1 MKLRTKKRDDGTIEV
16 LAPSV
21 GLWRDAP
28 REGSIVVPGDSA
40 GGLET
45 LGRVRGLEVP
55 EGVRGIVR
63 DVFDVDKARSPVDYA
78 TVLFVV
84 DPSVAGAVAVSEE
97 KAASA
102 EGLRFVAPMSGRFYQ
117 RPSPDKPVFVKAGD
131 TITKGQ
137 AIGLLE
143 VMKTFNRVLYEGDEL
158 PDTAKVVEVVPADGD
173 DINRGDAILILS
185 PSANEE
191 VLSS

>member
-1 MKLRTKKRDDGTIEV
+1 MKLRTKKRDDGTIEL

-28 REGSIVVPGDSA
+28 REGSIVVPGESVGA
-40 GGLET
+40 LET
-45 LGRVRGLEVP
+45 LGRLVVLEVP
-55 EGVRGIVR
+55 SGVRGIVR
-63 DVFDVDKARSPVDYA
+63 EVFDVQRARSAVDYA

-84 DPSVAGAVAVSEE
+84 DPSVAGAEAAVEQRAVATD
-97 KAASA
+97 
-102 EGLRFVAPMSGRFYQ
+102 GLRFIAPMSGRFYQ
-117 RPSPDKPVFVKAGD
+117 RPAPDKPVFVKAGD
-131 TITKGQ
+131 TIHKGQ

-185 PSANEE
+185 PSAN
-191 VLSS
+191 

>member
-1 MKLRTKKRDDGTIEV
+1 MTLKLRTRKRDDGTIEL
-16 LAPSV
+16 LAPTV

-40 GGLET
+40 GALEM
-45 LGRVRGLEVP
+45 LGRVTPLVVP
-55 EGVRGIVR
+55 SGVRGIVR
-63 DVFDVDKARSPVDYA
+63 SVFDVTKARSPVDWA

-84 DPSVAGAVAVSEE
+84 DPSVAGAAAEAE
-97 KAASA
+97 TRASA
-102 EGLRFVAPMSGRFYQ
+102 STDGLRFIAPMSGRFYQ

-131 TITKGQ
+131 VIQKGQ

-185 PSANEE
+185 PSAN
-191 VLSS
+191 